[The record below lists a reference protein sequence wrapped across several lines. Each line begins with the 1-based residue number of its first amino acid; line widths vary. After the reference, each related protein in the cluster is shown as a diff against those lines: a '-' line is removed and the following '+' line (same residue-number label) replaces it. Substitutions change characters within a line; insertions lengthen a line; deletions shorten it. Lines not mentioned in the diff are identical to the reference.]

1 MTQARSQ
8 RDIRTRNL
16 DAVLTAVS
24 RDGLCT
30 RNSIAEAT
38 GLHKSSVTSLVGELT
53 KLGVLREHAPEH
65 RAGAGRP
72 AAIIDIVPSVSVGVG
87 LEVRAD
93 SLIAYVAD
101 AAGNERHRAA
111 VYGLNRIRKPESVL
125 AGL

>member
-1 MTQARSQ
+1 MTRPRSQ

-65 RAGAGRP
+65 SGAAGRP
-72 AAIIDIVPSVSVGVG
+72 AAIIDIVPSVAVGLGVGV
-87 LEVRAD
+87 RAG
-93 SLIAYVAD
+93 SLIAGVA
-101 AAGNERHRAA
+101 G
-111 VYGLNRIRKPESVL
+111 L
-125 AGL
+125 AGGGRYRGAGFGPHRLRRPPG